1 MNKVVNSISILL
13 LLAYAFFAF
22 GSINDLGISVYMLRT
37 MPFLNEIIHGL
48 TILILFLGLIRVK
61 RRWEGVRD
69 IKAFKKFNFS
79 TPLSRSV
86 KGMGTMFFLVEI
98 IFMTFFVL
106 LGLNSQL
113 LDQGTILFP
122 MFAVLGVFITETIIF
137 LIKYRTEKSTFKIGV
152 NENLVAYFDR
162 EMYIYYFD
170 GLQQISVYQN
180 RLHFKYKL
188 ELHMFMELDL
198 IPEEELLNFKAAL
211 SEVLKEK
218 DVFFDES
225 YREMGVK

>member
-1 MNKVVNSISILL
+1 MNKVVNSLTILL

-22 GSINDLGISVYMLRT
+22 GSINDLTFSVYSLRT
-37 MPFLNEIIHGL
+37 MPFLDEIVHGL
-48 TILILFLGLIRVK
+48 TAVILFLGLIRIK

-79 TPLSRSV
+79 TPLSSTV

-98 IFMTFFVL
+98 IFLTFFVL
-106 LGLNSQL
+106 LGLNTQL
-113 LDQGTILFP
+113 MDTGTLLFP
-122 MFAVLGVFITETIIF
+122 MFGVLALFITETIIF
-137 LIKYRTEKSTFKIGV
+137 LVKYRTEKSTFKIGV

-198 IPEEELLNFKAAL
+198 IPEDQLLPFKAAL
-211 SEVLKEK
+211 TEVLQNK

-225 YREMGVK
+225 YRELGVK